1 MLRLLSGTALPKSFA
16 LFVMASAALH
26 VGVAASWAWLSPV
39 SESFQAK
46 AVTAPAA
53 PQAALQVRTITP
65 PALAVVQAAPVRVP
79 TVAALPTPTLTRVP
93 RAGVPAVLEPVTELR
108 PVFRGWSRHH
118 FDVSEVDTAA
128 VPQPDWQVDIEL
140 LLARGITQLHFEVL
154 ISETGQLERCE
165 VLQVEPP
172 TAAVQDE
179 SLAQTLAAH
188 LCTTTATPAL
198 RAGVAVPSV
207 RRIELVL
214 AP

>member
-1 MLRLLSGTALPKSFA
+1 MKLRLLGGTGLPQSFA
-16 LFVMASAALH
+16 LFVVASAALH

-65 PALAVVQAAPVRVP
+65 PPAA
-79 TVAALPTPTLTRVP
+79 VP
-93 RAGVPAVLEPVTELR
+93 RALPVSAVSTPPAPLLTRSPRAKVQAVPDPASEPPTT
-108 PVFRGWSRHH
+108 FRGWSRHH
-118 FDVSEVDTAA
+118 FDVSEVDIAA

-140 LLARGITQLHFEVL
+140 LLARGITQLNFEVL

-165 VLQVEPP
+165 VLQVEPS
-172 TAAVQDE
+172 TAAVQDD

-188 LCTTTATPAL
+188 LCTTITTPAL

-207 RRIELVL
+207 RRIELLL
-214 AP
+214 AQ